1 MCAIVGS
8 RNLETLSE
16 LIKLNSYRG
25 SHSYSLSLYNTTTGI
40 LSILKKKI
48 GEPNLSDF
56 SIPANCYGIA
66 HIQAPTT
73 EAKTIESVHPATVID
88 RYEQWPEAALWHNGI
103 IKAELVKRLAFIHK
117 TSWDTMQILKSLNES
132 DNDWNKLNNLDG
144 SFSCLYYQRNALSMY
159 LFRNEISP
167 MFVDKDLNISST
179 MFENSAE
186 TDPNVVFKIDFS
198 YNKLVP
204 KGKFQTVENPY
215 FFAE

>member
-1 MCAIVGS
+1 M
-8 RNLETLSE
+8 
-16 LIKLNSYRG
+16 
-25 SHSYSLSLYNTTTGI
+25 
-40 LSILKKKI
+40 
-48 GEPNLSDF
+48 
-56 SIPANCYGIA
+56 
-66 HIQAPTT
+66 
-73 EAKTIESVHPATVID
+73 
-88 RYEQWPEAALWHNGI
+88 
-103 IKAELVKRLAFIHK
+103 
-117 TSWDTMQILKSLNES
+117 
-132 DNDWNKLNNLDG
+132 
-144 SFSCLYYQRNALSMY
+144 YYQRNALSMY